1 MIITPPPLVLNLGIV
16 LTFVGF
22 STSSGT
28 TISPHASAAAGDIA
42 VLADSSSNSSPTAVT
57 PTGNGTWTNH
67 VNQLNGNHRHMV
79 SSVILTGTGSITGM
93 ASAGED
99 VRKVLM
105 IFRPSA
111 PLASI
116 TANDVSIST
125 TSSGGGQASVT
136 INASGGAS
144 PLIVIGSDAARG
156 SGITPD
162 LGSSPS
168 LDATQ
173 SAFGT
178 TLKNRAG
185 YKIYNSAPADHTL
198 TGNASGP
205 GANSEIVTGLWLEP
219 VAA

>member
-67 VNQLNGNHRHMV
+67 VNQLKDNHRHMV
-79 SSVILTGTGSITGM
+79 SSVILTGTGTITGM

-105 IFRPSA
+105 IFRPSKA
-111 PLASI
+111 LASI
-116 TANDVSIST
+116 TAYDVSVAT
-125 TSSGGGQASVT
+125 TGSGAGQASVT
-136 INASGGAS
+136 INASGGAA
-144 PLIVIGSDAARG
+144 PLVVIGSDAGRG

-168 LDATQ
+168 WDATQ
-173 SAFGT
+173 GAFGT

-185 YKIYNSAPADHTL
+185 YKIYNSGQADHTL
-198 TGNASGP
+198 TGNAAGP
-205 GANSEIVTGLWLEP
+205 GMNSEILAGLWIEA